1 MALNSTRGRTG
12 HTLRAVLIMRT
23 KIVFISGQPIKV
35 YLLDSRTVG
44 FQAAPRVANEKA
56 GTRRQLKNIP
66 SGYLPVATSSD

>member
-12 HTLRAVLIMRT
+12 QTLRAVLIMRT

-35 YLLDSRTVG
+35 YLLDKSHGGFPSRTAG
-44 FQAAPRVANEKA
+44 RQRKSRHSKA
-56 GTRRQLKNIP
+56 IKKYP